1 MSVQFILGNSG
12 SGKSHY
18 VYSRVIE
25 ESGRHPE
32 GNFIV
37 IVPEQFTMQT
47 QRDLVR
53 LHPSRGIMNIDVLSF
68 RRLAH
73 RVFEEVGADR
83 RSVLTETGKNLMI
96 RKVAIQERERL
107 TVLGSRMNRP
117 GYVSEVKSI
126 LSELMQYEIT
136 DFEMGEML
144 RFSEKRPLL
153 HAKLSD
159 LRVLYRAFLEYQRE
173 LFLKP
178 EELLD
183 VLCQVA
189 GQSELLRNST
199 LALDGFAGF
208 TPSQMKVLEELMKI
222 CPRIWITVTL
232 DAGVSP
238 YGEIH
243 EHELFAVSRRLV
255 QGVSAAAMRAYRE
268 GSGMIEPP
276 VVLGKEGCPRFRR
289 EGALAHLERNLF
301 REKRRTYRGEPEEI
315 SLHVSPN
322 PASEVHFAARTISRL
337 VRERGLRYR
346 EIAVITG
353 NMSSYDNYV
362 RKIFPLYEIPAFL
375 DETRHILLNPCLEFI
390 RGALEM
396 AERDFSC
403 ESVFRC
409 LRAGMTDFAPE
420 EIDRLENYVLAAGI
434 DRRWKWEQ
442 EWTYRTKNGSEEELE
457 FCNGCR
463 ERVLERFGL
472 FASRMG
478 QKGRTLREYGEA
490 LYELLADCQVQQRLK
505 DREQEL
511 SEAGDR
517 EEASEYGQIYGILMK
532 LLDEMVDLLGEEPMD
547 GKEFGEILDA
557 GFSEARVGVI
567 PPGIDQVQVGDLER
581 SRLAH
586 VRVLFFLGLN
596 DGWVPSRGDGGGIVT
611 DMERELLK
619 GAGIELAP
627 SARENSYIQRFY
639 LYQNLTKP
647 KEHLYLSWCLGSSD
661 GAVARPSYL
670 VSTVRRMFPDMPVTE
685 EGEAGSSLYQVT
697 SKKNGMLYLARGLQE
712 RKSGARNREWEAL
725 YCVYRRDPDY
735 REKAERLARAAFSR
749 GTPSRL
755 SYHTSRELYG
765 EVMTNSVTRLEQFAA
780 CAFAHFAL
788 YGLRLEERE
797 LYGVKPADLGIIFH
811 RSLELF
817 SRQISREGREWM
829 DLTEQE
835 QQVIMERCVEEVT
848 EEYGAKVFHSSARS
862 EYAVRRL
869 KRILCRSA
877 WALHEQ
883 LASGSFRPTGFE
895 VSFED
900 AGDLEAVN
908 VRFGEKGRIR
918 LLGRIDRIDTA
929 ETEDAVYVKIV
940 DYKSGMTQFDP
951 VSLYYG
957 LQLQLVVYLNAAL
970 EMERRLH
977 RGKEVVPA
985 GIFYYRMQ
993 DPVLDLEPGLEEQE
1007 ARDRLLKKLRPDGIL
1022 NSDQEILRMLDH
1034 HLDGDSL
1041 VIPVGLR
1048 KDGRPKAA
1056 SSVVT
1061 TEQFAL
1067 LSDFVAEKLRTM
1079 GERMLEGEIG
1089 VSPYGDKNGSA
1100 CDFCLYGEV
1109 CGFDRKIPGMCL
1121 RQLPALSKEEVWAR
1135 IAAET
1140 AGAKEKSEGVSARTE
1155 PGAKGAG
1162 VQMEPPARAE
1172 PGMRKAAA
1180 EPPAQAEPGVRKAAA
1195 EPPAR
1200 AKAGMKKAEAGAES
1214 SPQTAPGRRKAGAE
1228 PETLA
1233 QKTAEQKDEEAE
1245 AFGEAGEL
1253 IWR

>member
-1 MSVQFILGNSG
+1 MSLQFILGNSG

-18 VYSRVIE
+18 LYTKIIGESRK
-25 ESGRHPE
+25 HPE
-32 GNFIV
+32 RNYIV

-47 QRDLVR
+47 QRDLVQ
-53 LHPSRGIMNIDVLSF
+53 LHPDGGIMNIDVLSF

-96 RKVAIQERERL
+96 RKVAIQEQESL

-117 GYVSEVKSI
+117 GYVSEVKSV

-136 DFEMGEML
+136 DFEMEEML

-173 LFLKP
+173 RFLKP

-189 GQSELLRNST
+189 GQSELLKNST

-208 TPSQMKVLEELMKI
+208 TPSQMKVLEELFAI
-222 CPRIWITVTL
+222 CPKIWITVTL

-238 YGEIH
+238 YGEIR

-255 QGVSAAAMRAYRE
+255 QGVSDAAMRAYSRVRNQGDDE
-268 GSGMIEPP
+268 QTSGLNSPEKERMSKIRTVEVWKMAAEKPDLSEEPETEQEITGMIEPP
-276 VVLGKEGCPRFRR
+276 VVLGGKGCPRFR
-289 EGALAHLERNLF
+289 EGGALAHLERNLF
-301 REKRRTYRGEPEEI
+301 REKRRTFREEPEEI

-322 PASEVHFAARTISRL
+322 PAAEVHFAARTISRL
-337 VRERGLRYR
+337 VREQGLRYR

-353 NMSSYDNYV
+353 NMASYDNYV
-362 RKIFPLYEIPAFL
+362 RKIFPLYDIPAFL

-409 LRAGMTDFAPE
+409 LRTGMAGFTPE
-420 EIDRLENYVLAAGI
+420 ETDRLENYVLAAGI

-442 EWTYRTKNGSEEELE
+442 EWTYRPKNRTEEELE

-463 ERVLERFGL
+463 ERVLERFGP
-472 FASRMG
+472 FAARMSKRG
-478 QKGRTLREYGEA
+478 QTLREYGEA
-490 LYELLADCQVQQRLK
+490 LYELLADCQVQQQLK

-511 SEAGDR
+511 SEAGER
-517 EEASEYGQIYGILMK
+517 EEASEYSQIYGILMK

-581 SRLAH
+581 SRLSH
-586 VRVLFFLGLN
+586 VRALFFLGLN
-596 DGWVPSRGDGGGIVT
+596 DGWVPARGEGGGIVS

-619 GAGIELAP
+619 ESGIELAP
-627 SARENSYIQRFY
+627 SARENGYIQRFY

-647 KEHLYLSWCLGSSD
+647 GDHLYLSWCLGSSD
-661 GAVARPSYL
+661 GAVMRPSYL
-670 VSTVRRMFPDMPVTE
+670 VSAVRRMFPKITVTE
-685 EGEAGSSLYQVT
+685 EKEAGTSLRQVT
-697 SKKNGMLYLARGLQE
+697 SKKNGLLYLSRGLQE
-712 RKSGARNREWEAL
+712 VKNGGRDREWEAL
-725 YCVYRRDPDY
+725 YCMYRRDPAY
-735 REKAERLARAAFSR
+735 REQAERLVRAAFSR
-749 GTPSRL
+749 GTPSCL

-817 SRQISREGREWM
+817 SRRISREGREWM

-835 QQVIMERCVEEVT
+835 QQVMMERCVEEVT

-862 EYAVRRL
+862 EYTVRRL

-918 LLGRIDRIDTA
+918 LQGRIDRIDTA
-929 ETEDAVYVKIV
+929 ETEEAVYVKIV

-977 RGKEVVPA
+977 RNKEVVPA
-985 GIFYYRMQ
+985 GIFYYHMQ
-993 DPVLDLEPGLEEQE
+993 DPVLDLEPGLDEQT
-1007 ARDRLLKKLRPDGIL
+1007 ARERLLKKLRPDGIL
-1022 NSDQEILRMLDH
+1022 NSDEEIMRMLDH
-1034 HLDGDSL
+1034 HLGGDSL
-1041 VIPVGLR
+1041 VIPVGLK
-1048 KDGRPKAA
+1048 KDGKPKAA

-1061 TEQFAL
+1061 TEQFTL
-1067 LSDFVAEKLRTM
+1067 LSDFVAEKLRSM

-1089 VSPYGDKNGSA
+1089 VSPYADKNGSA
-1100 CDFCLYGEV
+1100 CDYCLYGEV
-1109 CGFDRKIPGMCL
+1109 CGFDRKIPGMCQ
-1121 RQLPALSKEEVWAR
+1121 RQLPALSKDEVWAR
-1135 IAAET
+1135 I
-1140 AGAKEKSEGVSARTE
+1140 
-1155 PGAKGAG
+1155 
-1162 VQMEPPARAE
+1162 
-1172 PGMRKAAA
+1172 
-1180 EPPAQAEPGVRKAAA
+1180 
-1195 EPPAR
+1195 
-1200 AKAGMKKAEAGAES
+1200 
-1214 SPQTAPGRRKAGAE
+1214 
-1228 PETLA
+1228 
-1233 QKTAEQKDEEAE
+1233 EAE
-1245 AFGEAGEL
+1245 AAGKRPGEEKEEERS
-1253 IWR
+1253 WQ